1 MTRRNSYYSAI
12 VAIGFASGLHAAT
25 FEAVGTISDVQLGR
39 NLIVVDRQAYSLPNK
54 TLLGGS
60 PAILQLKPGY
70 LVGFSGTEASP
81 HSIIDSLYLYPE
93 SVRVVEQREQSQ

>member
-1 MTRRNSYYSAI
+1 MNHRCLRPLAALSMAL
-12 VAIGFASGLHAAT
+12 FAGAVHAAT

-39 NLIVVDRQAYSLPNK
+39 NLVIVEETTYSLPNK
-54 TLLGGS
+54 TELNGT

-70 LVGFSGTEASP
+70 LLGFSGTEASP

-93 SVRVVEQREQSQ
+93 SVRNVEQGEQP